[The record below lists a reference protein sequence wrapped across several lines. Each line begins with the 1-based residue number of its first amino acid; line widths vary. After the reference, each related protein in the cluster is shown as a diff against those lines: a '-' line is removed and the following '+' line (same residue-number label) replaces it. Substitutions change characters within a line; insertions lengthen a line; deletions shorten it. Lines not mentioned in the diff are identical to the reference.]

1 MEKSAKYLLLAAGG
15 YLAYRAYSLNKL
27 SNKIDFAPSGAKID
41 IDKKNRK
48 ITLTISLKVVNPT
61 QASVT
66 VTDTYGKVIDAA
78 GNKLGDFNTGTYQI
92 NPGSNT
98 VKIPVIISGLGA
110 FLSFSKAIA
119 TKTLPVITIQY
130 TNLIGALPVSDKIV
144 FDLSKANN
152 TGLSTCDYQRI

>member
-27 SNKIDFAPSGAKID
+27 SNKLDFAPSGAKID
-41 IDKKNRK
+41 VDKKNRK
-48 ITLTISLKVVNPT
+48 ITLTISLKVVNAT
-61 QASVT
+61 QVAVT
-66 VTDTYGKVIDAA
+66 VTDTFGKVIDAA
-78 GNKLGDFNTGTYQI
+78 GNKLGDFNTGTYKI

-98 VKIPVIISGLGA
+98 IKIPVIISGLGA

-144 FDLSKANN
+144 FDLSRANN

>member
-1 MEKSAKYLLLAAGG
+1 MEKSAKYLLLAGG
-15 YLAYRAYSLNKL
+15 AYLAYRAYSLNKL

-41 IDKKNRK
+41 VDKKNRK
-48 ITLTISLKVVNPT
+48 ITLTLSLKVVNPT

-66 VTDTYGKVIDAA
+66 VTDTYGKVVDAA

-98 VKIPVIISGLGA
+98 VNIPVIISGLGA
-110 FLSFSKAIA
+110 FLSFAKAIT
-119 TKTLPVITIQY
+119 TKKLPVVTIQY
-130 TNLIGALPVSDKIV
+130 TNLIGALPVSDSIT

-152 TGLSTCDYQRI
+152 TGLSSCDYQRL